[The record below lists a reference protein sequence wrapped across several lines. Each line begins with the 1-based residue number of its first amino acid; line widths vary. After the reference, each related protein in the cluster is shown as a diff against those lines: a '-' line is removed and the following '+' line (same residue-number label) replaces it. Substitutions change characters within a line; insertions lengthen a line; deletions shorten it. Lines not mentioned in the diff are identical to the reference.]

1 MAAREKH
8 GQLHVKQDAG
18 IELWRWHEPQNRLK
32 ISVLLFLIFSSLKN
46 NSTHKTRNDEGLGH
60 DNGFVEIVRS

>member
-1 MAAREKH
+1 MVLDRAR
-8 GQLHVKQDAG
+8 L
-18 IELWRWHEPQNRLK
+18 LWEHRRGGMVNR
-32 ISVLLFLIFSSLKN
+32 ISLFLVFSSLKN